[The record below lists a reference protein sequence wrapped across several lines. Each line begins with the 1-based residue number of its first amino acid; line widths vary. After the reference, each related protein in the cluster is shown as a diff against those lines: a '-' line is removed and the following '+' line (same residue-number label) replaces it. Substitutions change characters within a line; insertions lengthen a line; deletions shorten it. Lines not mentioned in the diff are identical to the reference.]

1 MKRKLCVMSA
11 IVAAALSATD
21 ASAQTVLFKSDT
33 VSTCYRIPALTKAKD
48 GSIFAFTDF
57 RPCRTDVGGGV
68 IDVVAKR
75 STDNGRT
82 WSKEQTV
89 VKGGGENI
97 PFDVAHG
104 DAAVVTDRKTGEMLM
119 MCASGNVWY
128 WQSTLKNPNRVGRY
142 YSKDGFNWKGE
153 EITDQIYKLM
163 NGAVHKL
170 FFSSGRICQ
179 SAKIKAG
186 KYNRIYS
193 ALCTN
198 VGNVVLYS
206 DDFGHNWTPLGGADA
221 RPAKFGDEAKIEELP
236 NGDVLLCS
244 RSQRGAGR
252 IFNIFKYSN
261 AKRAEGKWQTAA
273 NLDPMY
279 KSAMC
284 NGEILIVNAVRKA
297 DGKKTNVLL
306 YSVPMDAKRNYV
318 GIYYKELAS
327 TADYASP
334 ELLTKG
340 WKTFRLSNTDSA
352 YSTME
357 QMNDGNIAFFYEE
370 THQKG
375 GYDMVFCSLPLDK
388 ITNGEYA
395 AGKVKK

>member
-1 MKRKLCVMSA
+1 MKRKSIFMSA
-11 IVAAALSATD
+11 LLAATLFGGSAT
-21 ASAQTVLFKSDT
+21 AQTVLFKSDT
-33 VSTCYRIPALTKAKD
+33 LKNCYRIPAIVNAKD
-48 GSIFAFTDF
+48 GSVFAYSDF

-75 STDNGRT
+75 SRDNGLT
-82 WSKEQTV
+82 WSEEKTV
-89 VKGGGENI
+89 VRGGGQNV

-128 WQSTLKNPNRVGRY
+128 WQSTLENPNRVGRY
-142 YSKDGFNWKGE
+142 YSKDGFTWQGE

-179 SAKIKAG
+179 SKKIKAG
-186 KYNRIYS
+186 KNYRIYS

-206 DDFGHNWTPLGGADA
+206 DDFGHTWQPLGGADA
-221 RPAKFGDEAKIEELP
+221 RPTLDGDEAKIEELP

-244 RSQRGAGR
+244 RSQRGEGR
-252 IFNIFKYSN
+252 IFNIFKYAN
-261 AKRAEGKWQTAA
+261 AKKAEGQWQKPAM
-273 NLDPMY
+273 LDKEY
-279 KSAMC
+279 KAAMC
-284 NGEILIVNAVRKA
+284 NGEVLLVNAVRKA
-297 DGKKTNVLL
+297 DGKKTSVLL
-306 YSVPMDAKRNYV
+306 FSVPMDSYRNYV

-327 TADYASP
+327 EADYASP
-334 ELLTKG
+334 ECFAKG
-340 WKTFRLSNTDSA
+340 WKTFRVSNTDSA

-357 QMNDGNIAFFYEE
+357 QMKNGHIAFFYEE

-375 GYDMVFCSLPLDK
+375 GYDMVLRDYTLDE
-388 ITNGEYA
+388 ITGGEYTA
-395 AGKVKK
+395 KK